1 MVINENEEKIIRF
14 REANESTLDI
24 FNLNKVKGFFKFI
37 IRILKKLNRLSIQK
51 NSKEMNFMKFF
62 IFKQNSLIFQKL

>member
-24 FNLNKVKGFFKFI
+24 FNLNKV
-37 IRILKKLNRLSIQK
+37 
-51 NSKEMNFMKFF
+51 
-62 IFKQNSLIFQKL
+62 

>member
-24 FNLNKVKGFFKFI
+24 FNLNKVKGFFLLI

>member
-24 FNLNKVKGFFKFI
+24 FNLNKVKGFFKLI